1 MAKILKYLFIIISA
15 SYTYAQ
21 TTLIFLDSLTN
32 QPIQA
37 VVVKYKDKTLGIS
50 NFKGE
55 FILKPYNYDTL
66 QFNHI
71 AYYDLNFSF
80 SNKPHVKIKLF
91 PKNYQ
96 TKEIVVKGKNN
107 SSTSNLISL
116 KLENEHK
123 LFNTN
128 VVELFKKQTSFFIK
142 DYGQGMS
149 VKTISSRGLS
159 PENTVVLF
167 NEARINDLRTGSF
180 DFNSINMQSID
191 NIDIFSNSD
200 NDNIHLSVGGI
211 VKITTGNFNNNKIY
225 FTSKI
230 TNDKMKSYIAGLSQN
245 YGNFKFSINFDRAFS
260 PNNYQYKFE
269 NSINTRKNAQFNKT
283 FANLDLLYLSERYSI
298 KLYAHYNYFN
308 TGVPGAV
315 VSNYDGDNNIKNIT
329 TGKVIINNNNFSLT
343 ENLNYFNTIAYNE
356 NTFVIKDPDKKLY
369 YPYDQRKSTLREFQS
384 TNRIQYKF
392 NDFTFNFA
400 SFSMYSKLQDNSNM
414 NLILK
419 ITPNFYRLLN
429 KLSFSVNYQYNDE
442 LLIFKNPIVNYGLY
456 YTTIKENLQ
465 QIQYD
470 NFSSY
475 KVGILL
481 PLKMINGLN
490 FKSNYLHDVREPSY
504 SERFY
509 STLDR
514 FSNNNLKNEDY
525 HSIDFGFEYKNDV
538 FIPLSFSLTYFDI
551 KASNKIVW
559 VPIARL
565 PGLQI
570 PVNEG
575 KINSNGFEI
584 NGNINI
590 TPIYSTFN
598 FNYTYNKS
606 INKNKFSEN
615 DNSYNKLLVYS
626 PVNRYNVNYSFEYG
640 NISSCIGYSFVGKR
654 YYTTDNTPLNKLPK
668 YSVLDASFSYKFYI
682 NRIKINTGVTIMNF
696 FNEKYFVIQ
705 SYPMP
710 LRTYLLFINLEV

>member
-1 MAKILKYLFIIISA
+1 LAKILKYLFIIISA

-356 NTFVIKDPDKKLY
+356 NTFVIKDPDKNLY

>member
-1 MAKILKYLFIIISA
+1 LAKILKYLFIIISA

-343 ENLNYFNTIAYNE
+343 ENLNYFNTIAYYE
-356 NTFVIKDPDKKLY
+356 NTFVIKDPDKNLY

>member
-1 MAKILKYLFIIISA
+1 MFIIISA

>member
-356 NTFVIKDPDKKLY
+356 NTFVIKDPDKNLY

>member
-1 MAKILKYLFIIISA
+1 LAKILKYLFIIISA